1 MTKLQHIFKSSG
13 IFLLTTALLVLSACS
28 GSMTGER
35 QNPRSAESAEADA
48 AYARTAGQA
57 EQNPGWLGEDGET
70 IYLYLVLNDALIH
83 GDTPAATRA
92 IQELLSLAP
101 TAELFR
107 EAVSIYDFSRDQN
120 LALATAETGTR
131 LYPRDLTLN
140 MMLSELLA
148 KEGRV
153 DEAINKLK
161 AFSAGYGKNQP
172 GLSAKQKQ
180 QDLNELRM
188 LLIRLLMEDQRYSKA
203 QAVIA
208 SFPPHERTSTL
219 LFYEAQIYKSTG
231 QQDVALQK
239 LAALVKLHPNFTEGW
254 MALAAEAELAKN
266 YPLAADYYKNALKTN
281 DLPQIYLLMLNAQI
295 LAGQYTATVRQVMAS
310 DYAPDVKVQASQV
323 FMEHN
328 RLEEAETILLSLEN
342 IPYIADD
349 VNYWLALL
357 DHDNEKNYAGALERI
372 EKISPDA
379 QNRDRVLRLKTALLV
394 KAKNL
399 EKAIETGE
407 ILVEEF
413 PNVKNNWLLLS
424 ELYSNF
430 KNYAEAADIAKKALE
445 EWPDDYQLL
454 YALGAN
460 LGFLKKTEES
470 LRIMEQILAKNPNDA
485 LVLNFAGY
493 MLADNNMEL
502 ERARNMLRKAMELE
516 PKSYH
521 IVDSMAWVQY
531 RLHDYKKAWDNIR
544 RCIQMGGNDPVIW
557 EHYGDI
563 ASALGKRDDALEA
576 YGKALKLEHEDA
588 QEVLK
593 KIRMLKDN

>member
-1 MTKLQHIFKSSG
+1 MAG
-13 IFLLTTALLVLSACS
+13 D
-28 GSMTGER
+28 R
-35 QNPRSAESAEADA
+35 QNLRLTESAESNAVYIQAADP
-48 AYARTAGQA
+48 A
-57 EQNPGWLGEDGET
+57 EQNPGWLGKDGEI

-83 GDTPAATRA
+83 GDTPAATSV
-92 IQELLSLAP
+92 IHELLSLAP

-107 EAVSIYDFSRDQN
+107 EAVSIYDFSRDQT

-131 LYPRDLTLN
+131 LYPKDLTLN

-148 KEGRV
+148 KEGQV
-153 DEAINKLK
+153 DKAISKLK
-161 AFSAGYGKNQP
+161 VFSAEYGKNQP
-172 GLSAKQKQ
+172 ELSAKQKQ

-188 LLIRLLMEDQRYSKA
+188 LLIRLLMGDQRYGEA
-203 QAVIA
+203 QASIA
-208 SFPPHERTSTL
+208 AFPPHERTSTL

-231 QQDVALQK
+231 RQDLALQK
-239 LAALVKLHPNFTEGW
+239 LAALIKLHPNFTEGW
-254 MALAAEAELAKN
+254 MALAAEAEQAKN

-281 DLPQIYLLMLNAQI
+281 ELPQIYLLMLNAQI
-295 LAGQYTATVRQVMAS
+295 SAGQYKTGARQVMAS
-310 DYAPDVKVQASQV
+310 AYAPDIKLQAAQI

-328 RLEEAETILLSLEN
+328 RLDEAERILLSLEH
-342 IPYIADD
+342 IPYLADD
-349 VNYWLALL
+349 VNYCLALL
-357 DHDNEKNYAGALERI
+357 AHDNEKNYAEALERI
-372 EKISPDA
+372 EKISPDT
-379 QNRDRVLRLKTALLV
+379 QNRAMVLHLKTALLV
-394 KAKNL
+394 KTKNL

-424 ELYSNF
+424 ELYSNL

-454 YALGAN
+454 YAFGAN

-470 LRIMEQILAKNPNDA
+470 LRIMEQMLDKNPDDA

-557 EHYGDI
+557 DHYGDI
-563 ASALGKRDDALEA
+563 ASALGKKDAAMEA
-576 YGKALKLEHEDA
+576 YDKALKLEHEDA

-593 KIRMLKDN
+593 KIRMLKGN